1 MSDLPSNDPDVRKPE
16 SCPPVETIIVP
27 RARDLGG
34 FEVRR
39 VLPSVQRRMVGPFIF
54 LDQMGPATF
63 PAGKGIDV
71 RAHPHIGLATVT
83 YLFRGTI
90 IHRDS
95 VGSIQPIVPGDVNWM
110 TAGSGIVHSE
120 RSDPELRRA
129 AHDAYGLQLWVALPK
144 KHEETAPRFA
154 HHGKA
159 SLPTA
164 EGDGVNARVI
174 AGSAFGRT
182 SPVETLSDLFYAD
195 VTLAPGARL
204 ALDVAHEERA
214 AYLLEG
220 SVEVAGTAFEPGR
233 LLVFAPKRE
242 ITITAPRGAKLVVL
256 GGEPMDGP
264 RHIWWNFVSSSK
276 ERIEQA
282 KEDWKRD
289 RFGVSVPGEHE
300 FIPLPEGP

>member
-1 MSDLPSNDPDVRKPE
+1 MSDLPSNDPDIRRVE
-16 SCPPVETIIVP
+16 ACPPVETVVAP

-39 VLPSVQRRMVGPFIF
+39 VLPSIERRMVGPFIF

-63 PAGKGIDV
+63 AADKGIDV

-95 VGSIQPIVPGDVNWM
+95 VGSIQPIVPGDLNWM

-159 SLPTA
+159 TLPTVD
-164 EGDGVNARVI
+164 GDGVQARII
-174 AGSAFGRT
+174 AGSAFGKT

-204 ALDVAHEERA
+204 SLDAVHEERA

-220 SVEVAGTAFEPGR
+220 SVKIAGTTFEPGR
-233 LLVFAPKRE
+233 LLVFAPKGE
-242 ITITAPRGAKLVVL
+242 ITIAAPGGAKLVVL

-282 KEDWKRD
+282 KADWKRD

>member
-1 MSDLPSNDPDVRKPE
+1 MSDQPSKT
-16 SCPPVETIIVP
+16 PVQTVIVP

-39 VLPSVQRRMVGPFIF
+39 VLPAIERRMVGPFIF

-63 PAGKGIDV
+63 AAGKGIDV

-95 VGSIQPIVPGDVNWM
+95 VGSIQPIVPGDLNWM
-110 TAGSGIVHSE
+110 TAGRGIVHSE

-129 AHDAYGLQLWVALPK
+129 PHDAYGLQLWVALPK
-144 KHEETAPRFA
+144 KHEETTPRFA
-154 HHGKA
+154 HHDKA
-159 SLPTA
+159 SLPTL
-164 EGDGVNARVI
+164 EGAGIQARII
-174 AGSAFGRT
+174 AGSIFGKT

-195 VTLAPGARL
+195 VSLATGARL
-204 ALDVAHEERA
+204 NLDTAHEERA

-220 SVEVAGTAFEPGR
+220 SVEVDGTMFEPGR
-233 LLVFAPKRE
+233 LLVFEPKRA
-242 ITITAPRGAKLVVL
+242 ITIAAPRGAKLVVL

-282 KEDWKRD
+282 KADWKRD
-289 RFGVSVPGEHE
+289 RFGVPVPGEHE